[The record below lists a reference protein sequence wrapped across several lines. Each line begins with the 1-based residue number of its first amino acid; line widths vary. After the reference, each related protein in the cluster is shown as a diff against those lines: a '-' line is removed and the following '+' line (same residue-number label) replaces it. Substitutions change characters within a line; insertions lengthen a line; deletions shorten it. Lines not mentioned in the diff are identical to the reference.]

1 MNIVKSQAGLFVEE
15 LTILV
20 SFTWGFLV
28 RAFILFCITGAAIT
42 MGALLAA
49 DPDTTTFK
57 DFLLVVQS
65 PATWS
70 TAVILA
76 IIVSFLRTLYVQRKQ
91 ALLKLRK
98 G

>member
-1 MNIVKSQAGLFVEE
+1 MMHLLQSSNRVAL
-15 LTILV
+15 
-20 SFTWGFLV
+20 SFCN
-28 RAFILFCITGAAIT
+28 RP